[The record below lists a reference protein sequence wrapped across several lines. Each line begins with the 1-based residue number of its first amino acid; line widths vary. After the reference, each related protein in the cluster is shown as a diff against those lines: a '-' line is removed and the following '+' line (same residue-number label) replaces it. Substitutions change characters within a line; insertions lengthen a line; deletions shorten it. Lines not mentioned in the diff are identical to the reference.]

1 MKKLVIMKPW
11 WKGYKMKLKGWLEQ
25 SSASNFQLKGG
36 WLQDCKMAEM
46 HIKEEMGIKEEMDIK
61 EEIDI

>member
-1 MKKLVIMKPW
+1 MV
-11 WKGYKMKLKGWLEQ
+11 KGYKIKLKGWLEQ

-36 WLQDCKMAEM
+36 WLQDRKMAEM

-61 EEIDI
+61 GRHRHLGL